1 MLLGKKCFIK
11 LTFGSLITLW
21 DTSVL
26 MPTKLCS
33 ISTMMKQPKGVQK
46 TILNYAAAAGILTI
60 GLTYAAVP
68 LYRMFCQVCNI

>member
-1 MLLGKKCFIK
+1 MRH
-11 LTFGSLITLW
+11 
-21 DTSVL
+21 
-26 MPTKLCS
+26 
-33 ISTMMKQPKGVQK
+33 ISTNANKTLFNIHNDETTKRRQK